1 MMNKEI
7 KMQLNDHKLFRQQAF
22 IQGEWR
28 DANNQQ
34 TIDVTNPANG
44 QLLGTVPKMGA
55 GETRAA
61 IEAANQAL
69 PAWRALTAKERAVIL
84 RRWFDLMMANQDDLA
99 KLMTLEQGKPLAEA
113 KGEIAYAASFI
124 EWFAEEGKRI
134 YGDTIPGHQADKRLI
149 VIKQPIGV
157 TAAITP
163 WNFPAA
169 MITRKAGPALAAGC
183 TMVLKPAS
191 QTPFSAL
198 ALAELAQRAGIP
210 AGVFN
215 VVTGSASEVGNEL
228 TGNALVRKLSF
239 TGSTEIGRQ
248 LMQQCAKDIKKVSL
262 ELGGNAPFIVFDDA
276 DLDKAVEGALASKF
290 RNAGQTC
297 VCANRLY
304 VQDGVY
310 DAFAE
315 KLQAAVEKL
324 TLGDGLAQGVTTGPL
339 IDEKAVAKVKE
350 HIEDALSK
358 GARIITGGKPHDLG
372 GNFFQPTILVNV
384 PSSAKV
390 AKEETFGPLA
400 PLFRFNDEADVIAQA
415 NDTEFGLAAYFYAR
429 DLSRVFRV
437 GEALEY
443 GIVGIN
449 TGIISN
455 EVAPFGGI
463 KASGL
468 GREGSKYGIEDYLEI
483 KYMCIGL

>member
-1 MMNKEI
+1 
-7 KMQLNDHKLFRQQAF
+7 MQLKDAQLFRQQAF
-22 IQGEWR
+22 VNGAWA
-28 DANNQQ
+28 DADSGQ
-34 TIDVTNPANG
+34 TIKVTNPATG
-44 QLLGTVPKMGA
+44 EVIGSVPKMGA
-55 GETRAA
+55 AETRRA
-61 IEAANQAL
+61 IEAADKAL
-69 PAWRALTAKERAVIL
+69 PAWRALTAKERSAKL
-84 RRWFDLMMANQDDLA
+84 RRWYELMLENQDDLA
-99 KLMTLEQGKPLAEA
+99 RLMTIEQGKPLAEA

-124 EWFAEEGKRI
+124 EWFAEEAKRV

-191 QTPFSAL
+191 QTPYSAL
-198 ALAELAQRAGIP
+198 ALAELATRAGIP
-210 AGVFN
+210 AGVFS
-215 VVTGSASEVGNEL
+215 VVTGSAGEVGGEL
-228 TGNALVRKLSF
+228 TGNPIVRKLSF

-248 LMQQCAKDIKKVSL
+248 LMAECAQDIKKVSL

-276 DLDKAVEGALASKF
+276 DLDKAIEGAIISKY
-290 RNAGQTC
+290 RNNGQTC
-297 VCANRLY
+297 VCANRIY

-315 KLQAAVEKL
+315 KLKVAVEKL
-324 TLGDGLAQGVTTGPL
+324 KIGNGLEDGTTTGPL

-350 HIEDALSK
+350 HIEDAVAK
-358 GARIITGGKPHDLG
+358 GAKILSGGKTHALG
-372 GNFFQPTILVNV
+372 GTFFEPTILADV
-384 PSSAKV
+384 PKNALVSKD
-390 AKEETFGPLA
+390 ETFGPLA
-400 PLFRFNDEADVIAQA
+400 PLFRFKDEAEVIAMA
-415 NDTEFGLAAYFYAR
+415 NDTEFGLASYFYAR

-437 GEALEY
+437 AEALEY
-443 GIVGIN
+443 GMVGIN
-449 TGIISN
+449 TGLISN

-483 KYMCIGL
+483 KYLCLSI

>member
-1 MMNKEI
+1 
-7 KMQLNDHKLFRQQAF
+7 MQLNDPTLFRQQAF
-22 IQGEWR
+22 IQGKWC
-28 DANNQQ
+28 DAESNK
-34 TIDVTNPANG
+34 TIEVTNPANA

-55 GETRAA
+55 NETRTA

-69 PAWRALTAKERAVIL
+69 PAWRALTAKERATIL

-210 AGVFN
+210 DGVFN

-228 TGNALVRKLSF
+228 TGNPLVRKLSF

-276 DLDKAVEGALASKF
+276 DLDKAVDGALASKF

-310 DAFAE
+310 DAFAK

-358 GARIITGGKPHDLG
+358 GARIITGGQPHELG
-372 GNFFQPTILVNV
+372 GNFFQPTILVDV
-384 PSSAKV
+384 PASAKV

-400 PLFRFNDEADVIAQA
+400 PLFRFKDEADVVAQA

>member
-1 MMNKEI
+1 
-7 KMQLNDHKLFRQQAF
+7 MQLNDHKLFRQQAF

-55 GETRAA
+55 DETRAA

-324 TLGDGLAQGVTTGPL
+324 TLGDGLTQGVTTGPL

-358 GARIITGGKPHDLG
+358 GARVITGGKPHDLG